1 MSGPAKIDIGLA
13 FSTDM
18 IHFTHLGGRNPHDH
32 CILPRVPAMIVRTGE
47 PFIGVGRDGT
57 WESRFVWAAPQPVVM
72 EERGEIWIYY
82 SGVNRDHAGILD
94 PKAPTPPADGCIP
107 EKSGGSNDVTI
118 HL

>member
-1 MSGPAKIDIGLA
+1 M
-13 FSTDM
+13 
-18 IHFTHLGGRNPHDH
+18 
-32 CILPRVPAMIVRTGE
+32 VRTGE

-94 PKAPTPPADGCIP
+94 PKAPPPPAEGCIP
-107 EKSGGSNDVTI
+107 EKSGGSLAMLQFTSSCVVI
-118 HL
+118 HLQLCCCVQVTGEKRGLSSAR